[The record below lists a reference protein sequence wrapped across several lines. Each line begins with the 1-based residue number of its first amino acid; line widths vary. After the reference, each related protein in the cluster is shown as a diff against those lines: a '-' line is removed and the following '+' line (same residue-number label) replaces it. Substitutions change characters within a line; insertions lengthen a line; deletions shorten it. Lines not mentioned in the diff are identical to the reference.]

1 MNLVKE
7 NKFSSYF
14 VYKHLTSLEKIKVAV
29 LSKYR
34 FKLIWVL
41 QLLFFH
47 RKKVFS
53 LLTSYRPNA
62 IKKTKQKNSE
72 GQSDTK
78 CDWTTAASYAKTISK
93 TIWKFII
100 VC

>member
-62 IKKTKQKNSE
+62 IKTKQNK
-72 GQSDTK
+72 
-78 CDWTTAASYAKTISK
+78 KTRKDKVIQNVTELPLRHTRKQFPKQFESL
-93 TIWKFII
+93 
-100 VC
+100 V

>member
-7 NKFSSYF
+7 NKFPSYF

-47 RKKVFS
+47 REKVFS
-53 LLTSYRPNA
+53 LLKSYRLNA
-62 IKKTKQKNSE
+62 IKKKLKKTRKDKVIQNVTELPLRHTRKQFPKQFESL
-72 GQSDTK
+72 
-78 CDWTTAASYAKTISK
+78 
-93 TIWKFII
+93 
-100 VC
+100 V